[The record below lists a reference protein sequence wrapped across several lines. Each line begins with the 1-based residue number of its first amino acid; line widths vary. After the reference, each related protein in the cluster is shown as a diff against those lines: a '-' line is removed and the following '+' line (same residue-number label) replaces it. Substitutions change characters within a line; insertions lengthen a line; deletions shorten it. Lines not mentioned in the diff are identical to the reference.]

1 MTWTPT
7 VDKHDHPV
15 GEAGVRYSLEK
26 VAELVKRAQEAFRS
40 PEIRQLALQILDD
53 AKKAGA
59 GIDNDE
65 ERAKAILYWVQENR
79 IWAPDPVGT
88 EMMTGAHLTACV
100 NPNAPCFR
108 GGDCDD
114 LVILTASLLLAV
126 GIYACIVGHAY
137 RSDRQIVH
145 VLAAAWCKG
154 KWHYCDPSKPQGR
167 AHYPFGSAQTPTRER
182 VLALPNG
189 KVICDQRS
197 CFKDNPGMHPDKIG
211 FIDKGVFVGIDGV
224 PEDVS
229 LQELSLGHAPASR
242 VQWVK
247 PSRVQWVRA
256 PGTLGQ
262 TADEIALTAA
272 QSKEQRTLSRTEKI
286 AIAGVIVS
294 ALGILIQYLWMRR
307 ATPGAQPNPL
317 QLNPISPSFG
327 KRLRKEIEQE
337 HRAES
342 RQRIRTFREQAKQ
355 ARERRGRA
363 LLDLRASCQGRVA
376 KIRAAREALVQKR
389 RDVTTECRAAR
400 AETRAIARHDID
412 DALQSIAEERG
423 FQREIHRKVL
433 KQKPRRGRGEALSES
448 DDEVRRNIA
457 PELVPIFNRVRRDI
471 KGSARRSR
479 TEAFLEWV
487 EAHPDE
493 VSALE
498 AESAESDAD
507 RMFHDYMSQLSSQ
520 GYEQNP
526 SDDHHCAACG
536 EPFGEYDSA
545 NYEGGKNYCDACFYP
560 GRWVIERRRGR
571 SWRPI
576 NSDRWETQEDALIEL
591 RQYQEGHLDVPD
603 SHFRVVERL

>member
-26 VAELVKRAQEAFRS
+26 VAELVKRAQAAFRS

-154 KWHYCDPSKPQGR
+154 KWHYCDPSKPPGR
-167 AHYPFGSAQTPTRER
+167 PHYPFGSAQQPTRER

-197 CFKDNPGMHPDKIG
+197 CFKDNASMHPDKIG
-211 FIDKGVFVGIDGV
+211 FIDKGVFVGVDGV
-224 PEDVS
+224 PADIS
-229 LQELSLGHAPASR
+229 MQELSLSHAPASR

-247 PSRVQWVRA
+247 PSRVAWVRA

-294 ALGILIQYLWMRR
+294 ALGILVQYLWMRQ
-307 ATPGAQPNPL
+307 ATPGAAQPNPL
-317 QLNPISPSFG
+317 LLNPVAPSFG
-327 KRLRKEIEQE
+327 KRLRKEIDKE

-342 RQRIRTFREQAKQ
+342 RQRIRTFRGQATS
-355 ARERRGRA
+355 ARKRRQRE
-363 LLDLRASCQGRVA
+363 LLDLRESCQGRVA

-389 RDVTTECRAAR
+389 RDVAAECRAAR
-400 AETRAIARHDID
+400 EQARSLARRDIEEALGAIE
-412 DALQSIAEERG
+412 EERS

-433 KQKPRRGRGEALSES
+433 TQKPRRSRAEALSES
-448 DDEVRRNIA
+448 DDEVRGNIA

-471 KGSARRSR
+471 KGSARRTR

-507 RMFHDYMSQLSSQ
+507 RIFHDYMAQLSSQ
-520 GYEQNP
+520 GYEQNYTDP
-526 SDDHHCAACG
+526 ETG
-536 EPFGEYDSA
+536 
-545 NYEGGKNYCDACFYP
+545 DAIDE
-560 GRWVIERRRGR
+560 RWIVQRRHG
-571 SWRPI
+571 SEWRPL
-576 NSDRWETQEDALIEL
+576 NSDVWDTQEDALIEMSRHSDQDPYMPQGYGL
-591 RQYQEGHLDVPD
+591 PLLEY
-603 SHFRVVERL
+603 RVVELL